1 METANH
7 TGHCSVNT
15 RRECPV
21 SLKLDHIQSI
31 GSSTGVVKK
40 SQMSSNW
47 FTISSPLHFCPSI
60 LVTFS
65 SISLYLIFYSLTV
78 LPFTVDISRDYSGT
92 LYAGTP
98 LTLTCNITLDDLVD
112 IPVIVTNQWT
122 RNMMNITE
130 PTITES
136 LIQTDTN
143 HYTATL
149 DFYPLSAVYDNGE
162 YKCTVLV
169 TADTYVTNIISDAS
183 TDIVIEGQ
191 YIYKYNETHKIH

>member
-1 METANH
+1 MN
-7 TGHCSVNT
+7 
-15 RRECPV
+15 
-21 SLKLDHIQSI
+21 LI
-31 GSSTGVVKK
+31 
-40 SQMSSNW
+40 
-47 FTISSPLHFCPSI
+47 SI
-60 LVTFS
+60 LFH
-65 SISLYLIFYSLTV
+65 LLIV
-78 LPFTVDISRDYSGT
+78 PPFMVDITRNYFDT

-169 TADTYVTNIISDAS
+169 IANTEDNYISYITNDTS
-183 TDIVIEGQ
+183 TDVVVQGQ
-191 YIYKYNETHKIH
+191 YYNDYNILIMKRNLYS

>member
-1 METANH
+1 M
-7 TGHCSVNT
+7 VNIT
-15 RRECPV
+15 QNY
-21 SLKLDHIQSI
+21 LLD
-31 GSSTGVVKK
+31 
-40 SQMSSNW
+40 
-47 FTISSPLHFCPSI
+47 
-60 LVTFS
+60 
-65 SISLYLIFYSLTV
+65 
-78 LPFTVDISRDYSGT
+78 T

-98 LTLTCNITLDDLVD
+98 LTLTCNIALDDLVD

-122 RNMMNITE
+122 RDMMNITE

-169 TADTYVTNIISDAS
+169 TADIDDNYTASITNDVS
-183 TDIVIEGQ
+183 TDVVVEGP
-191 YIYKYNETHKIH
+191 YIIQLCNNALIMNRL

>member
-1 METANH
+1 MY
-7 TGHCSVNT
+7 C
-15 RRECPV
+15 
-21 SLKLDHIQSI
+21 L
-31 GSSTGVVKK
+31 
-40 SQMSSNW
+40 
-47 FTISSPLHFCPSI
+47 TII
-60 LVTFS
+60 
-65 SISLYLIFYSLTV
+65 IFYSLTV
-78 LPFTVDISRDYSGT
+78 PPFAVDISRNYLGT

-149 DFYPLSAVYDNGE
+149 DFYPLSANYDNGE

-169 TADTYVTNIISDAS
+169 TADTDDDYTTNIINETS
-183 TDIVIEGQ
+183 TDVVVEGE
-191 YIYKYNETHKIH
+191 YIIK